1 MIIDLYV
8 GYKEACCYGVEK
20 VENSTIIVIESEVW
34 YFIRNQQIGI
44 DRGNEM
50 FEELGISFGTA
61 LIVLLALYFII
72 KWAVKNGIKEA
83 YRNITGKVTT
93 EDIEA
98 EQICNEEE
106 K

>member
-1 MIIDLYV
+1 
-8 GYKEACCYGVEK
+8 
-20 VENSTIIVIESEVW
+20 
-34 YFIRNQQIGI
+34 
-44 DRGNEM
+44 M

-83 YRNITGKVTT
+83 YRDITGKVTA

-98 EQICNEEE
+98 EQICNEQGLNEDEE
-106 K
+106 